1 MTAKSMTAKSMTAKS
16 MTPNILHQH
25 TVSRAKKLKTHK

>member
-1 MTAKSMTAKSMTAKS
+1 MYDRKIYDFNQMTMTRKLF
-16 MTPNILHQH
+16 LHQH